1 MSRSTA
7 FNADFESAHKRS
19 IHHRDEVLAS
29 DLCGCFHCGETF
41 PPSEIVEWV
50 DKREGIGTTALCPRC
65 AIDAVIGARSGLAL
79 SREFLQGMHDYWFGS
94 DDDA

>member
-1 MSRSTA
+1 
-7 FNADFESAHKRS
+7 
-19 IHHRDEVLAS
+19 
-29 DLCGCFHCGETF
+29 
-41 PPSEIVEWV
+41 VEWV